1 VIAHFEVLE
10 ERAVYVGAVRLRV
23 LTWNLMH
30 GRSVPGSGR
39 DLVDEFAAA
48 LADWEWDVALLQ
60 EVPPW
65 WPRQLSARLNCE
77 YAIALTSRNGLLAMR
92 RFIAVR
98 RPDLIKSGGG
108 GANAILARADRIA
121 QRRSVRL
128 CRLPERRVAHGIQLG
143 YGLWI
148 VNLHATVHHPDRA
161 RRDLAV
167 AAQHARDWAR
177 PLPLVLGGD
186 FNLRDP
192 DVPGMKR
199 VASSDVDHVLIGP
212 ELRVLEP
219 ARTLDRGILSDH
231 VPLSVSLELGER

>member
-1 VIAHFEVLE
+1 
-10 ERAVYVGAVRLRV
+10 VYVGAVRLRV

-39 DLVDEFAAA
+39 DLLDEFAAA
-48 LADWEWDVALLQ
+48 LASWEWDVALLQ

-65 WPRQLSARLNCE
+65 WPRTLAERLDCE
-77 YAIALTSRNGLLAMR
+77 YAIALTSRNELLTLR

-121 QRRSVRL
+121 QRRSARL
-128 CRLPERRVAHGIQLG
+128 CRLPERRVAHGVQLG
-143 YGLWI
+143 YGLWV
-148 VNLHATVHHPDRA
+148 VNLHATAHHPDRA
-161 RRDLAV
+161 RRDLAL
-167 AAQHARDWAR
+167 AARHAREWAQQQ
-177 PLPLVLGGD
+177 PLVLGGD

-192 DVPGMKR
+192 AVPGMER

-212 ELRVLEP
+212 ELQVLEP
-219 ARTLDRGILSDH
+219 ARTLDRGVLSDH
-231 VPLSVSLELGER
+231 VPLSVSLELRER